1 MEVIISAGLVI
12 PERELVWSFSRSSG
26 PGGQAV
32 NTADSRVTL
41 TWDLS
46 RSQVL
51 SPVLK
56 ERALT
61 RLDSGVIT
69 VNAQRHR
76 TQLRNRHE
84 AADRMADIVRRAIAP
99 PRRTRRST
107 RPSAAAQARRI
118 EAKRHRGW
126 IKTQRRSRDDD

>member
-1 MEVIISAGLVI
+1 MEIIISTGLVI
-12 PERELVWSFSRSSG
+12 PERELVWTFSRSSG

-32 NTADSRVTL
+32 NTSDSRVTL

-51 SPVLK
+51 SPVQR
-56 ERALT
+56 ERALE

-69 VNAQRHR
+69 VHAQRHR

-84 AADRMADIVRRAIAP
+84 AADRLADIVRRAIAP
-99 PRRTRRST
+99 PRRTRRPT
-107 RPSAAAQARRI
+107 RPSAAAKAKRVDS
-118 EAKRHRGW
+118 KRHRGW
-126 IKTQRRSRDDD
+126 IKSQRQAREED